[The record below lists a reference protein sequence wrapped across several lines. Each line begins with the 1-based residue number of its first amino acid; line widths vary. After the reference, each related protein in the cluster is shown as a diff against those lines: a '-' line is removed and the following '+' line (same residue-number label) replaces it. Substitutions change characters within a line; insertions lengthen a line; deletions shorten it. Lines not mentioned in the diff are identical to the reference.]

1 MPKSPNRAPSEMEK
15 IVQKPLQEYAQERF
29 LEELNEGLGLDLL
42 LPYFEDGCTIQGL
55 NKLLTSLPE
64 FGAKREREDVY
75 TRGELV
81 MHTLARFVAFYAK
94 KHTLFEPLA
103 PIPLDEEEVMRQ
115 ADIQERFIQNRSVR
129 SDLSKVFAG
138 CLAQHVETE
147 RAIES
152 CINLLGDRNFQYHFA
167 RYLTALTRPDLL
179 QRDRPGEWSL
189 ENSNSLKEYRIY
201 RSGVPLPPLGEL
213 EKIFSG
219 CGTVSELFDGRPF
232 ERDPAYEGAFS
243 GPGESIL
250 AVRTFDREIRSDGAI
265 NKMKNTHHPATE
277 TDLYDLSLIYPDL
290 QSLSWLVAC
299 GSSAMC
305 DGYRHVAVLSGRS
318 GRRILVDDW
327 FGSGWRSGYRFLF
340 VRK

>member
-15 IVQKPLQEYAQERF
+15 IVQKPLQEYAQGRF

-94 KHTLFEPLA
+94 TETLFEPLA

-115 ADIQERFIQNRSVR
+115 ADIQERFIQTQTVR
-129 SDLSKVFAG
+129 SSISEVFASY
-138 CLAQHVETE
+138 LARHVDDEE
-147 RAIES
+147 DIEP

-167 RYLTALTRPDLL
+167 RYLTALTRPALL
-179 QRDRPGEWSL
+179 QRDRLGERPL
-189 ENSNSLKEYRIY
+189 ENGKHLKEYRIY
-201 RSGVPLPPLGEL
+201 RSGVPLPPLSEL
-213 EKIFSG
+213 EKAFSG
-219 CGTVSELFDGRPF
+219 RGSVSEPFDRQSF
-232 ERDPAYEGAFS
+232 DRDPAYKGAFS

-299 GSSAMC
+299 GSSTVC
-305 DGYRHVAVLSGRS
+305 GSRRVVAVLLSGS
-318 GRRILVDDW
+318 DGRFLGHHW
-327 FGSGWRSGYRFLF
+327 FGLEWGPGSRFLF